1 MARIYELTLMEFNVA
16 AKKAY
21 FTLSNTRNASVN
33 LLNIHQ
39 H

>member
-1 MARIYELTLMEFNVA
+1 MTKIYELTLMEFNVA
-16 AKKAY
+16 AKKTY
-21 FTLSNTRNASVN
+21 FLHLTRNASLN